1 LRRYGEKKLRGLF
14 FNICKVARAKLDYF
28 VENQG
33 SSWNFCGLWLDFT
46 EGQGDFPVQ
55 NFVSMGKYGGL
66 GLTSMDR
73 G

>member
-1 LRRYGEKKLRGLF
+1 
-14 FNICKVARAKLDYF
+14 VARAKLDFF